1 MSSLQALQAARG
13 QLIES
18 INALTAS
25 IRTNQRNLQ
34 RQEQLLVVAGLSGPE
49 FVTVQNN
56 ISFLKQEIAAQLA
69 ELARLNQELADLD
82 RQIAQAQQQEGP
94 RESTGQTVAQAQRAN
109 DQGAD
114 VIAPSAP
121 LVPPDAQRSAAG
133 QTNADQFNPVAQT
146 DSGTDAVT
154 RTAQSLQTLPPKTAS
169 PGPARRAITPPN
181 SPGQVIEPSDIAD
194 PFEIDQQTSRDETTA
209 LVAPSDNAAGN
220 NNPTRAALNQIFSG
234 QIIPEDNVLDQYAS
248 YTYSISIY
256 LMSPRDYQDLLAT
269 PNARPPG
276 AQLILQTGGS
286 ATGGPIIPGAELDVN
301 IEDPGQAV
309 RAQRVNLGR
318 NEFFSLDYYLD
329 DVRLTSYINGKGT
342 SMAHNVFEI
351 KFKVI
356 EPNGITFLDNLY
368 RATDQY
374 VKSSGLPATNYAA
387 QQYLMIIRFY
397 GYDKDGNLVTGQ
409 NQLIPGSSP
418 QKSVTVEKFI
428 PFQFTNI
435 KFRVANKLVEYDCE
449 GVGIPNAVA
458 TAPARGTI
466 PYNVELTS
474 QSLRDLLQ
482 GNQAFSQGTTG
493 TGAVSDAFRQGPDQ
507 SAAETARLQ
516 RQSDQGA
523 RSGLTQANVS
533 TAKFAERQAAAS
545 ARVRAARRE
554 QRGLSSDSATAIP
567 TSVTA
572 GNGTTQNSAP
582 PKASA
587 ETSKTLVTG
596 LANALNE
603 AQANWVK
610 KGTYTHPDRYFF
622 ELDPLLAEAKVVP
635 PGSTNLRDTPMAP
648 NENARD
654 KLLQRTQA
662 VDSNARKFSILAGTS
677 IVQFLDQVVRN
688 TSYIY
693 EQQIAYYDP
702 KTNKLKKNGKP
713 ANITGWYRIG
723 MQAVPGP
730 YDPKR
735 NDYSYNITYRVEVY
749 GINDARSDFFPSAQY
764 RGTHKVYSYWF
775 TGENTQVL
783 DYQQDFNYIYY
794 IVQNSASPDRTRMTT
809 NHREVPKY
817 FAQPRSGETDQ
828 MNPNTVSE
836 PSAQLADYL
845 YSPRDTANIKLR
857 ILGDPAWI
865 QQGDVRGGLI
875 NSTQLYG
882 AFLPDGTI
890 NYAGQE
896 ILFEVLWNKPQDY
909 DLSTGLMD
917 AGAKNYK
924 ANRKIGQPGQ
934 AVQTN
939 VYRARSVISTF
950 SRGRF
955 EQELEGNQI
964 MYSLPGA
971 DREDVER
978 PDASTTNRDR
988 LITGQ
993 GGGDQVYQGAD
1004 TSPLSDRPIPIT
1016 YTQQLLNKAK
1026 AATAPT
1032 SGTQIVGPPAIPT
1045 SLFGQY
1051 GATGQG
1057 TGSPAVTY
1065 TTSTGRVITATS
1077 DQQIKDA
1084 FNQGFISKIT
1094 QNNLSQQLNALQQQA
1109 NNPTTAETRQVI
1121 AKDN

>member
-1 MSSLQALQAARG
+1 MASLTALLAARG
-13 QLIES
+13 QLVDQIASVTAIIE
-18 INALTAS
+18 NN
-25 IRTNQRNLQ
+25 RKNLQ
-34 RQEQLLVVAGLSGPE
+34 RLESSLPFASSPSQRTQIQG
-49 FVTVQNN
+49 N
-56 ISFLKQEIAAQLA
+56 ISSLKAQIAKDTA

-82 RQIAQAQQQEGP
+82 RQIAQAREQEGP
-94 RESTGQTVAQAQRAN
+94 KTSAGETVAQAQRAN
-109 DQGAD
+109 DEGSD
-114 VIAPSAP
+114 TISPSAP
-121 LVPPDAQRSAAG
+121 PAAIGAAAG
-133 QTNADQFNPVAQT
+133 VTNADRFDPAAQT
-146 DSGTDAVT
+146 DVGTDAPV
-154 RTAQSLQTLPPKTAS
+154 RTAVSTQTLPPVTAA
-169 PGPARRAITPPN
+169 PGPARRTITPPN
-181 SPGQVIEPSDIAD
+181 SPGQVVD
-194 PFEIDQQTSRDETTA
+194 PREIDQQTSRNAETA
-209 LVAPSDNAAGN
+209 LTAPADNAAGN

-234 QIIPEDNVLDQYAS
+234 KIIPEDNVLDQYAS
-248 YTYSISIY
+248 YTYNISIY

-276 AQLILQTGGS
+276 SQLILQSGG
-286 ATGGPIIPGAELDVN
+286 APTGGPIIPGAELDVT

-374 VKSSGLPATNYAA
+374 VRSSGLPATNYAS

-409 NQLIPGSSP
+409 NQSLQGTSP
-418 QKSVTVEKFI
+418 QKSVSVEKFI

-435 KFRVANKLVEYDCE
+435 KFRVANKMVEYDCE
-449 GVGIPNAVA
+449 AVGIPNAVA

-482 GNQAFSQGTTG
+482 GNQAFAQTTVAS
-493 TGAVSDAFRQGPDQ
+493 GAVSDAFRQGPDQ
-507 SAAETARLQ
+507 SQAETARLQ
-516 RQSDQGA
+516 RQNDQSA

-533 TAKFAERQAAAS
+533 AANFAERQAAAS

-554 QRGLSSDSATAIP
+554 QLGLSSDSTTAIP
-567 TSVTA
+567 SAVTA
-572 GNGTTQNSAP
+572 GSGTTQNSAP

-596 LANALNE
+596 LADALNE
-603 AQANWVK
+603 AQDNWVK
-610 KGTYTHPDRYFF
+610 KGTYTYPDKYFF

-648 NENARD
+648 NERAID
-654 KLLQRTQA
+654 KLPGRQS
-662 VDSNARKFSILAGTS
+662 VDSNSRKFSILAGTS

-693 EQQIAYYDP
+693 EQQIRYYDP

-735 NDYSYNITYRVEVY
+735 NDYSYSITYRVEVY
-749 GINDARSDFFPSAQY
+749 GINDARSDFFPSSQY
-764 RGTHKVYSYWF
+764 RGTHKVYNYWF
-775 TGENTQVL
+775 TGDNTQVL

-794 IVQNSASPDRTRMTT
+794 IVQNSASPNRTRMTT
-809 NHREVPKY
+809 NYREVPKY

-845 YSPRDTANIKLR
+845 YSPRDTANVKLR
-857 ILGDPAWI
+857 IVGDPAWI

-875 NSTQLYG
+875 NSSQLYG

-917 AGAKNYK
+917 TGATNYK
-924 ANRKIGQPGQ
+924 ANRKVGQPGQ

-939 VYRARSVISTF
+939 VYRARSVISSF

-964 MYSLPGA
+964 MYTLPGA
-971 DREDVER
+971 DAEDDER
-978 PDASTTNRDR
+978 TAVQTTNRNR
-988 LITGQ
+988 QSITGQ
-993 GGGDQVYQGAD
+993 GGDDEVYQGAD
-1004 TSPLSDRPIPIT
+1004 TRPRW
-1016 YTQQLLNKAK
+1016 AK
-1026 AATAPT
+1026 PT
-1032 SGTQIVGPPAIPT
+1032 SVTGTQPTSAYAKGVQQMLNPAKPAVPATSATQTVGTTTAAGVQDQARGIAAGPPNAFVVLRNGGGQTVT
-1045 SLFGQY
+1045 SQGQID
-1051 GATGQG
+1051 QL
-1057 TGSPAVTY
+1057 V
-1065 TTSTGRVITATS
+1065 STGRATAFEG
-1077 DQQIKDA
+1077 QLA
-1084 FNQGFISKIT
+1084 SKQLAAA
-1094 QNNLSQQLNALQQQA
+1094 QNRS
-1109 NNPTTAETRQVI
+1109 NNPNTAGRSQVI